1 MYIIMEER
9 LRRIL
14 AIVDDNKHNMPEG
27 DYIQICNNLK
37 EIRKDNSRQKIRRR
51 INGFIKLT
59 KYAIYIKISSN
70 FLKSVVNKKYLKSR
84 L

>member
-1 MYIIMEER
+1 MEER

-59 KYAIYIKISSN
+59 KYAICIKISSN
-70 FLKSVVNKKYLKSR
+70 FLKSVVVNKKYLKSR